1 MRACSPSGSSSTK
14 YLSQVEESEWMNQV
28 SSLIQLA
35 TAISHL
41 MDAQG
46 SSVMVCLE
54 DGTDIATQVSITCTY
69 LFVGSIIL

>member
-1 MRACSPSGSSSTK
+1 
-14 YLSQVEESEWMNQV
+14 MNQV